1 MFSETA
7 KECTKKSNNNNQLNI
22 PEAREAMDRFKMQ
35 AAQDTAVEFVSKLID
50 IWDDREFITS
60 MISIAEHDD
69 DKRKII
75 DFIDAGID
83 VDVETVSVLALDLAD
98 ERNARQS

>member
-7 KECTKKSNNNNQLNI
+7 KECTKTSNNNNQLNI

>member
-1 MFSETA
+1 MESIT
-7 KECTKKSNNNNQLNI
+7 
-22 PEAREAMDRFKMQ
+22 
-35 AAQDTAVEFVSKLID
+35 DTAVEFVSKLID
-50 IWDDREFITS
+50 IWDDREFIIS
-60 MISIAEHDD
+60 MLSIAEHDD

-83 VDVETVSVLALDLAD
+83 VETVSVLALDLAD

>member
-1 MFSETA
+1 M
-7 KECTKKSNNNNQLNI
+7 SNNNNQLNI

-50 IWDDREFITS
+50 IWDDREFIIS
-60 MISIAEHDD
+60 MLSIAEHDD
-69 DKRKII
+69 DKRTII
-75 DFIDAGID
+75 EFIDAGID

-98 ERNARQS
+98 ERDARQS

>member
-1 MFSETA
+1 M
-7 KECTKKSNNNNQLNI
+7 SNNNNQLNI

-35 AAQDTAVEFVSKLID
+35 DAQDTAVEFVSKLID

>member
-1 MFSETA
+1 MLSETA
-7 KECTKKSNNNNQLNI
+7 KGCTKMSNNNNQLNI

-35 AAQDTAVEFVSKLID
+35 DAQDTAVEFVSKLID

>member
-1 MFSETA
+1 M
-7 KECTKKSNNNNQLNI
+7 SNNNNQLNI

>member
-1 MFSETA
+1 M
-7 KECTKKSNNNNQLNI
+7 SNNNNQLNI

-35 AAQDTAVEFVSKLID
+35 DAQDTAVEFVSKLID

-69 DKRKII
+69 DKRTII
-75 DFIDAGID
+75 EFIDAGID

>member
-1 MFSETA
+1 MESIT
-7 KECTKKSNNNNQLNI
+7 
-22 PEAREAMDRFKMQ
+22 
-35 AAQDTAVEFVSKLID
+35 DTAVEFVNKLID
-50 IWDDREFITS
+50 IWDDREFIIS
-60 MISIAEHDD
+60 MLSIAEHDD

-83 VDVETVSVLALDLAD
+83 VETVSVLALDLAD